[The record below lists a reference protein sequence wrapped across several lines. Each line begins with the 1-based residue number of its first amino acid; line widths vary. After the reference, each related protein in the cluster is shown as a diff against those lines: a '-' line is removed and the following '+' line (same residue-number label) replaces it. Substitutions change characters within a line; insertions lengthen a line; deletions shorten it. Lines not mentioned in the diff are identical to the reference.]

1 MKLYAIIEVN
11 DDMYDEF
18 KEWYIRGDDL
28 EIRYVEGHAYRYY
41 EAIATNLL
49 KLKPIPQKNKYDVE
63 QYATVDYE
71 NKVTLGHF
79 MNRGWNDC
87 IDELVGDEE

>member
-28 EIRYVEGHAYRYY
+28 EIRYVDDGYVYY
-41 EAIATNLL
+41 KAIETDML
-49 KLKPIPQKNKYDVE
+49 KLKPLPKKKEIDVNHKFT
-63 QYATVDYE
+63 Q
-71 NKVTLGHF
+71 
-79 MNRGWNDC
+79 WNDDC
-87 IDELVGDEE
+87 DMAYNCGYNTCLEDMLFGEEE